1 MLGVVAAGVAE
12 VSLIYGVAQAKASKY
27 LGLRLPSL
35 PTKKLVSTRLWSHR
49 PQWLAKKFSSRNVQ
63 NKQHRSLAA
72 A

>member
-63 NKQHRSLAA
+63 NK
-72 A
+72 